1 MATYGGQNT
10 GAGKIDR
17 LGVGVRDSM
26 IIASAYSVLALI
38 IYLVFGDYLVMLF
51 MNGDQA
57 EIIKNAKL
65 FLLQNGSAYI
75 LLSVVNIYRFM
86 IQGMGFSRFA
96 IFSGVFEMIARVLMG
111 VFMVPH
117 FGFVSAGF
125 ASPFAW
131 LLADFFLIPAFIRC
145 KRTLQ
150 KQFKGTSKNS
160 VRFLEVPSSF

>member
-1 MATYGGQNT
+1 
-10 GAGKIDR
+10 
-17 LGVGVRDSM
+17 M
-26 IIASAYSVLALI
+26 IIAAVYSVLAMLI
-38 IYLVFGDYLVMLF
+38 YFVLGDYLVMLF
-51 MNGDQA
+51 MNGGQT

-75 LLSVVNIYRFM
+75 LLSVVNIFRFM

-96 IFSGVFEMIARVLMG
+96 IFSGVFEMVARMLMG

-131 LLADFFLIPAFIRC
+131 LLADCFLIPAFIHCRH
-145 KRTLQ
+145 KLE
-150 KQFKGTSKNS
+150 KQFQK
-160 VRFLEVPSSF
+160 R